1 MRKSS
6 HNPSN
11 AWVLRWGTLCLN
23 PSQLQVSYDGT
34 LLLLTPM
41 QYRLLEVLLHWAP
54 AILSARTLAQEGWSD
69 VPPPSKG
76 KIRDQIQQLRQVLHE
91 GGAPADFIATVP
103 RQGYQ
108 LNPLYGEAVPTQ
120 NSGSSS
126 GGAGCVGLGLEAERQ
141 RTAAYLACLADITD
155 AFSRL
160 STAQEIM
167 QAVGERV
174 GAYLSI
180 SRCVF
185 WEIND
190 DQDQSIANYAWHPTD
205 TPDVRGVY
213 RISDFITEEFRQAAR
228 AGKPI
233 IIHDTQ
239 TDPRVDR
246 RHYAA
251 LNIYAYVS
259 VPFHR
264 QGVWMYTFTV
274 HASAPRQWRND
285 EVQLIQEVANATF
298 PRLERAYAEQ
308 ALQNSEAKYRTL
320 FNEMDEGYCIAEIL
334 LNDAGKPVD
343 YRILDANPR
352 FEQLTALPL
361 EVALSGRTI
370 RDIAPELEEHWY
382 EIYGRVALTGESTR
396 FEQQAAGWGRWYD
409 VYAFRI
415 GAPEKRQ
422 VAILFNDI
430 TNRKTSENT
439 LERQIRQEYLLNDIA
454 QEIRQSLD
462 LHQILRTAVNRVRE
476 WLACDRVIVV
486 RFQPNWQG
494 EVVMEAVGKEW
505 LAIQSTTITDPCL
518 EDRLIEPL
526 RRGYVSVLND
536 IHQPD
541 LAPCY
546 VDMLRSFQVQAS
558 LTVPILR
565 GNTLWGVFIVHQCD
579 APRQWQ
585 DPEIAMLKRLT
596 TQVGIAIHQSEL
608 YAQTRRELL
617 ARQEMQ
623 AVLEESEARFRS
635 LSAAA
640 PIGICQTTAD
650 GICLYANPRWCAL
663 SGLSPE
669 DCVGDGWFQG
679 VHPEDYE
686 LLTTAWTRYL
696 ENHHQTIPDFRLRPP
711 SGDIH
716 WISMRVAPIQSPSS
730 DTIGHVLTAI
740 DITQQTKI
748 KEALLASEQRLQAI
762 LDNSPA
768 VIYVLDA
775 DNRHVLVNQSYAD
788 LFATTPAMLVGQT
801 LHDLWPT
808 EVADTF
814 VAQNRTVLAARQRLQ
829 CEDTAPLADG
839 IHSYIT
845 VKFPLYDSA
854 GHPYALCGIST
865 DITEQKRMEA
875 QFYHAQW
882 LENLGTLASGIAHDL
897 NNILSP
903 ILTMTQLLRLS
914 QVGLAPKS
922 QEKLD
927 LIERSAKRG
936 ANLVK
941 QILAVTR
948 APNGHPIPVDPVAAL
963 WEEIALMGQS
973 FPKTIQIQPDLPLAD
988 AYRLPLGTILM
999 DPTYLHQIILNL
1011 CVNARDAMPQ
1021 GGLLTLSA
1029 EEVWVDEALANAIPA
1044 AQPGAYVRI
1053 TVADTGCGISPEV
1066 QRQMFDPFFTTKA
1079 PSQGT
1084 GLGLATVRELVKAS
1098 GGFLQV
1104 LSEVG
1109 QGTQFQVYFPRVAD
1123 QSSSLDQTEV
1133 DPSTPPPSPG
1143 ATLLLVEDE
1152 EIGRDMLRSLLE
1164 SQRYRLLLAQD
1175 GGVALSLYHQHQEAI
1190 QLVITDIMMPVL
1202 DGFSVIESLRSQNAS
1217 LPIIAFSGIPSHAK
1231 QALTSGA
1238 NVFLDKPFD
1247 VEMLLNQVAFALW
1260 QSTTSTETELP

>member
-1 MRKSS
+1 MQKPS
-6 HNPSN
+6 HNPSST
-11 AWVLRWGTLCLN
+11 WFLRWGALCLS
-23 PSQLQVSYDGT
+23 PSQLQVSYDDT
-34 LLLLTPM
+34 LLPLTPM
-41 QYRLLEVLLHWAP
+41 QYRLLEALLHRAP
-54 AILSARTLAQEGWSD
+54 AILSARTLAQQDWGD

-76 KIRDQIQQLRQVLHE
+76 KIRDQIQHLRQVLHE

-141 RTAAYLACLADITD
+141 RTAAHLACLADITD

-185 WEIND
+185 VEIND
-190 DQDQSIANYAWHPTD
+190 DQDQAIVNYDWHLAD

-213 RISDFITEEFRQAAR
+213 LISDFISEDSRQAAR
-228 AGKPI
+228 AGKPT

-239 TDPRVDR
+239 TDPRVDHQR
-246 RHYAA
+246 YAA
-251 LNIYAYVS
+251 LNVYACVS

-298 PRLERAYAEQ
+298 PRMERAYAEQ
-308 ALQNSEAKYRTL
+308 ALQTSEAKYRTL

-343 YRILDANPR
+343 YRILEANPR
-352 FEQLTALPL
+352 FEQLTALSL

-382 EIYGRVALTGESTR
+382 EIYGRVALTGESAR

-409 VYAFRI
+409 VYASRI

-430 TNRKTSENT
+430 TDRQAAENT
-439 LERQIRQEYLLNDIA
+439 LEQQIRQEYLLNDIA

-462 LHQILRTAVNRVRE
+462 LHQILRTAVHRVRE

-494 EVVMEAVGKEW
+494 EVVMESVGRAW
-505 LAIQSTTITDPCL
+505 LAMQSTTITDACL
-518 EDRLIEPL
+518 EERFLERF
-526 RRGYVSVLND
+526 RRDYVSVLHD
-536 IHQPD
+536 IHQAD

-546 VDMLRSFQVQAS
+546 VDMLRLFQVQAS
-558 LTVPILR
+558 LTAPILR
-565 GNTLWGVFIVHQCD
+565 GNTLWGLFIAHQCD

-585 DPEIAMLKRLT
+585 DSEIALLKRLT

-617 ARQEMQ
+617 ARQQIQ

-640 PIGICQTTAD
+640 PIGICQTTAA

-663 SGLSPE
+663 SGLSLE
-669 DCVGDGWFQG
+669 DCLGDGWFQG

-686 LLTTAWTRYL
+686 LLTAAWTQYL
-696 ENHHQTIPDFRLRPP
+696 ENHHQTIPDFRLRTPA
-711 SGDIH
+711 GDIH
-716 WISMRVAPIQSPSS
+716 WVSMRVGPMISPGG

-740 DITQQTKI
+740 DITQQTEI

-768 VIYVLDA
+768 AIYMLDA

-788 LFATTPAMLVGQT
+788 LFATTPARLVGQT
-801 LHDLWPT
+801 LHDLWPA

-814 VAQNRTVLAARQRLQ
+814 VAQNRTVLASGQRLQ
-829 CEDTAPLADG
+829 FEDMAPLADG

-845 VKFPLYDSA
+845 VKFPLYDGA
-854 GHPYALCGIST
+854 GQPYALCGIST
-865 DITEQKRMEA
+865 DITERKRLEA

-897 NNILSP
+897 NNILTP
-903 ILTMTQLLRLS
+903 ILTMTQLLRLT
-914 QVGLAPKS
+914 QVGLDPKG
-922 QEKLD
+922 QEKLN

-973 FPKTIQIQPDLPLAD
+973 FPKTIQIQPDLPLGENPP
-988 AYRLPLGTILM
+988 PLGTILT

-1021 GGLLTLSA
+1021 GGLLTLA
-1029 EEVWVDEALANAIPA
+1029 AAEVWVDEAPANPIPA

-1123 QSSSLDQTEV
+1123 PSPALDPTALP
-1133 DPSTPPPSPG
+1133 PSTPPPSPG

-1164 SQRYRLLLAQD
+1164 SQHYRLLLAQD
-1175 GGVALSLYHQHQEAI
+1175 GVVALSLYHQHQEAI

-1202 DGFSVIESLRSQNAS
+1202 DGFSVIESLRSQDAS

-1231 QALTSGA
+1231 QALASGA

-1260 QSTTSTETELP
+1260 QSAKAT